1 MEIARL
7 KNHPYIQGGIFYD
20 VLLDG
25 THEKGFIS
33 YETKVIIKRGTR
45 VIYTGS
51 YSRTTSRQVSW
62 YLMEDRDGL
71 TWDILKKME
80 KDDMAFNLS
89 TREFEPLTD
98 KEKAEIKRIRQ
109 AAFRW
114 GYGW

>member
-1 MEIARL
+1 MEIAKL
-7 KNHPYIQGGIFYD
+7 KNHRYAQCGKFYD
-20 VLLDG
+20 VSLDG
-25 THEKGFIS
+25 THEKGLIS
-33 YETKVIIKRGTR
+33 YETKVIIKRGSR
-45 VIYTGS
+45 VLYTGT

-80 KDDMAFNLS
+80 KDAMAFNLS

-98 KEKAEIKRIRQ
+98 KEKNEIRRIRQ

>member
-1 MEIARL
+1 MEIAKL

-33 YETKVIIKRGTR
+33 YETKVIIKRGNR
-45 VIYTGS
+45 VLFTGT

-62 YLMEDRDGL
+62 YLYEDRDGL
-71 TWDILKKME
+71 TWGILRKME